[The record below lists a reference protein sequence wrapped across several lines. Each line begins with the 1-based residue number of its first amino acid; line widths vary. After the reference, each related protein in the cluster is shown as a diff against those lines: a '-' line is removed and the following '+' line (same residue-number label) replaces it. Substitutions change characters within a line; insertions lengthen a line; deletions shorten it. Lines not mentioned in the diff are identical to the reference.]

1 MGAKV
6 EASREEGSGGLTK
19 VWLRRESLSEPSTG
33 ICWQDLCTFVKI
45 IHSLSWRG
53 MKLRWAR

>member
-33 ICWQDLCTFVKI
+33 IYV
-45 IHSLSWRG
+45 HLSRLFIVSAG
-53 MKLRWAR
+53 EA